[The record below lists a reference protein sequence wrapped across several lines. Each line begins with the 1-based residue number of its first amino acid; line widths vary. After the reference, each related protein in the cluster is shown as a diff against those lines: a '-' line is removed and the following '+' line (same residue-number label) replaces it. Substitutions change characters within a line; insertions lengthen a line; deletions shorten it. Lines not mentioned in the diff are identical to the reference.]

1 MNNPSSPGSL
11 ALDPRL
17 EESEERKWVD
27 QTLLV
32 SAQRLQGMGWRIQRE
47 HSALERDT
55 FPNPHLALASQP
67 RTNIHGQV
75 HPEVHVLG
83 PGLLHWVLTHHGE
96 DAAVQV
102 GLASCL
108 VIPGHSNDGG
118 SGAVPSHL
126 MCRPEMR
133 DRQDH

>member
-1 MNNPSSPGSL
+1 MGGSDPPGLSPEASGNGME
-11 ALDPRL
+11 D
-17 EESEERKWVD
+17 SER
-27 QTLLV
+27 TF
-32 SAQRLQGMGWRIQRE
+32 SIRE
-47 HSALERDT
+47 GHL
-55 FPNPHLALASQP
+55 PQPPPLALASQP